1 MSNQRKKS
9 KRLYLINR
17 DFQLRYVRAA
27 IIVGLSSTLLTTA
40 LLLWPLFQFK
50 IIRFPNFLPWP
61 FLAAIFL
68 GALINFIFVAGLG
81 ILMTH
86 RIAGPMFALVR
97 QMRVVQHGNFRAQL
111 AVRQLDD
118 LKYLIRNF
126 NEMTTKLVD
135 ITTEDLAKLNRIAT
149 IIDFQEGDLQRN
161 KSLGSKF
168 IGNEAQSLSHGN
180 SEATSPSLAEALSLL
195 EEMRQS
201 LESRICDTSARS
213 NQT

>member
-1 MSNQRKKS
+1 MNCEARAANDRDEIDSMSNQRKKI

-17 DFQLRYVRAA
+17 DFQLRYVKAA
-27 IIVGLSSTLLTTA
+27 VVVGLSSTLLTTA

-61 FLAAIFL
+61 FLGAMAL
-68 GALINFIFVAGLG
+68 GALVNFACVAGLG

-97 QMRVVQHGNFRAQL
+97 QMRVVQQGDFRAHL

-126 NEMTTKLVD
+126 NDMTAQLVNFTVQD
-135 ITTEDLAKLNRIAT
+135 IAKLDRIGRAIDLDLDQSAT
-149 IIDFQEGDLQRN
+149 LPKNNFDANSMNQ
-161 KSLGSKF
+161 S
-168 IGNEAQSLSHGN
+168 EAQV
-180 SEATSPSLAEALSLL
+180 LL
-195 EEMRQS
+195 NELRQE
-201 LESRICDTSARS
+201 LGKPH
-213 NQT
+213 